1 MVIVDS
7 NGGGADVT
15 GMTSGVPGVLG
26 GAEDV
31 ASGSMISVGI
41 SACCGYLSY
50 GISRCA
56 GLVGAF
62 GGVA

>member
-1 MVIVDS
+1 MV
-7 NGGGADVT
+7 
-15 GMTSGVPGVLG
+15 G

-31 ASGSMISVGI
+31 ASGVGTVEGVARAGGMISVGI
-41 SACCGYLSY
+41 SACCGYSSY